1 MKSSRTLT
9 ALATTGVSVALVGA
23 PLFAA
28 SSAASAVSTSPQPRA
43 TAPYMAKNAV
53 VKVAATKT
61 GGKTWIVVDAKNS
74 ANVKVTYKLAGK
86 PKAKSVTLK
95 VQRWG
100 APWGS
105 VVKGLPKATTRVTVK
120 RVEGGGKPVTVTP
133 VVGDPAAHGKPGSSG
148 NSCGTHSNSDDTIFY
163 ADPCPYWR

>member
-1 MKSSRTLT
+1 MKPSRTLT
-9 ALATTGVSVALVGA
+9 ALATGVASAALVGA

-28 SSAASAVSTSPQPRA
+28 STAASAASTSPQPRA
-43 TAPYMAKNAV
+43 TAPYAAKNAV

-74 ANVKVTYKLAGK
+74 ASVKVSYKLAGK
-86 PKAKSVTLK
+86 AKTKSITLK

-100 APWGS
+100 AAWGS
-105 VVKGLPKATTRVTVK
+105 VVTGLPKATTRVTVK
-120 RVEGGGKPVTVTP
+120 RAEGGKPVTVAP
-133 VVGDPAAHGKPGSSG
+133 VVGDPMATGKPGSRG
-148 NSCGTHSNSDDTIFY
+148 NSCGSHSNSDDTIFY